1 LIVFTCG
8 QRAQQ
13 SAHMSAAAAAGGARV
28 AAAAAAAIAEEPV
41 RPKVEFVSLVS
52 GEGHEFRVLKE
63 AAVLSGAV
71 RAMLASD
78 FVESHGVIEFKEIS
92 TAVLEKIVQ

>member
-1 LIVFTCG
+1 VHEY
-8 QRAQQ
+8 RAAVSSSQ
-13 SAHMSAAAAAGGARV
+13 HTMSAAAAGGGAKNL
-28 AAAAAAAIAEEPV
+28 AAAAAAAVAEEPV

-78 FVESHGVIEFKEIS
+78 FVESQGVIEFKEIS